1 MSEPDQNA
9 TDGDEPTD
17 RDEHGATTEP
27 AGDRRSPRAPES
39 DDEST
44 AAQLVRY
51 LNYAVLGGLIFV
63 ALVAVVQFYW
73 AVTRTINTFVTD
85 EYRAPVLAAF
95 NLVVLLVAALG
106 ISIQVSRLRRSDGED
121 ERDRD
126 AERA

>member
-1 MSEPDQNA
+1 MSETERDT

-17 RDEHGATTEP
+17 RDDRDAATES
-27 AGDRRSPRAPES
+27 ARDGPRTRQSGPGSGS

-63 ALVAVVQFYW
+63 AVVAVVQFYW

-106 ISIQVSRLRRSDGED
+106 ISLQLSRLRRSESGT
-121 ERDRD
+121 ER
-126 AERA
+126 